1 MGRTDRDGAET
12 DPASEGHRSPV
23 TATSRC
29 LNAGRP
35 TVSSEFTLA
44 GEESGDD
51 PLTLFGR
58 WLEDARA
65 AAPVGAETMVL
76 ATATPDGR
84 PSARAVLLRGV
95 DERGLVAYTDTRSR
109 KGAELAANAWGALVF
124 VWPPLER
131 QVRVEGPVV
140 RVSDDEADDYFAT
153 RPRGHRLAA
162 WASHQTQPLASRDDL
177 EARVA
182 EITERHRRD
191 DVARPPW
198 WGGYRVVPAEWEF
211 WAGRENR
218 VHDRVAYVGA
228 TDTGWERRRL
238 SP

>member
-1 MGRTDRDGAET
+1 M
-12 DPASEGHRSPV
+12 
-23 TATSRC
+23 
-29 LNAGRP
+29 
-35 TVSSEFTLA
+35 SEFTLA

-51 PLTLFGR
+51 PLALFRR
-58 WLEDARA
+58 WFEA
-65 AAPVGAETMVL
+65 AQAALPVGAETMVL

-84 PSARAVLLRGV
+84 PSARAVLLRGL

-140 RVSDDEADDYFAT
+140 PVSDEEADAYFAT

-162 WASHQTQPLASRDDL
+162 WASHQSQPLANRDDL

-182 EITERHRRD
+182 EITERHRDD

-198 WGGYRVVPAEWEF
+198 WGGYRLVPTEWEF

-218 VHDRVAYVGA
+218 VHDRVVYRRVAE
-228 TDTGWERRRL
+228 TGWERRRL